1 MADPRLDE
9 IAKRPENEIFRVVF
23 YPDRIYHAQYLNATR
38 SERYKYTVH
47 EVRGKHDIRFM
58 KGAVRLDGQKLANFV
73 RIEYSA
79 SRLVEASR
87 ARVSPRLAQDEIIA
101 WVRLLPD
108 GLEPQEAFL
117 KMHLCRWTDT
127 YQVEVWTTLATPPT
141 VDHDFSVLDQ
151 MGRDQ
156 PITCV
161 PTFNAILNELSA
173 LRRVELAF
181 RENDRDQA
189 SGGSFDNPSWDNNF
203 LSSHQE
209 PRVGHPS
216 SSVNTV
222 EDKNYLLD
230 FRRGYFLDARNTA
243 PVRYINAMMDED
255 NPDRGPD
262 NIIEMRWL
270 LQREF
275 GGSVIFFHEVTIPPK
290 TVEGTHRHV
299 GSEELYYVV
308 SGRGTAYMARGDDP
322 DADALYPEVQR
333 HIFGIG
339 RKSCTELPVEAGN
352 VIFTKSGGIHG
363 IRNDGDVPLKFVAF
377 LYHSS

>member
-1 MADPRLDE
+1 MDPRLDE
-9 IAKRPENEIFRVVF
+9 IARRPENEIFRVVF

-58 KGAVRLDGQKLANFV
+58 KGVVRLDGQHLANFL

-87 ARVSPRLAQDEIIA
+87 ARIQPRLAQEEMIA
-101 WVRLLPD
+101 WVRLLPE
-108 GLEPQEAFL
+108 GLPSADAFL

-127 YQVEVWTTLATPPT
+127 YQVEVWETLDTPDT
-141 VDHDFSVLDQ
+141 VAHDFSVLDM

-161 PTFNAILNELSA
+161 PKFTPLLKNLAA
-173 LRRVELAF
+173 LRRAEVAF
-181 RENDRDQA
+181 RENDRDLA
-189 SGGSFDNPSWDNNF
+189 SGHRFDSPEWDNNF

-209 PRVGHPS
+209 PRTQEPS
-216 SSVNTV
+216 SFKNTV

-230 FRRGYFLDARNTA
+230 FRRGYFLDAEATS
-243 PVRYINAMMDED
+243 PVLYRNAMMDPG
-255 NPDRGPD
+255 NPDTRD
-262 NIIEMRWL
+262 NNIIEMRWL

-275 GGSVIFFHEVTIPPK
+275 GGSVIFFHEVTIPPR
-290 TVEGTHRHV
+290 TVEGTHQHV
-299 GSEELYYVV
+299 GSEELYYIV
-308 SGRGTAYMARGDDP
+308 SGTGTAFMARGDDP
-322 DADALYPEVQR
+322 EADARYPEVER
-333 HIFGIG
+333 HIYGLG
-339 RKSCTELPVEAGN
+339 PKKCTELPVKSGN

-363 IRNDGDVPLKFVAF
+363 IRNDGDKPLKFVAF